1 MKAPITIQEY
11 SHPALDLLDQAE
23 REFAAGDAIQASAK
37 LWGAATH
44 AVVAVATERGWRC
57 DNDRDIK
64 TAVLRLADENDDM
77 LLQSG
82 FITAQKFH
90 INMYYDLL
98 HDFEL
103 ELDPPIV
110 HDFVHR
116 TLALLQNP
124 QPAQSGA

>member
-1 MKAPITIQEY
+1 MTTPMKIQER
-11 SHPALDLLDQAE
+11 SHPAIDLLDQAE
-23 REFAAGDAIQASAK
+23 SEFAAGDAIQASAK

-116 TLALLQNP
+116 TLALLKNP
-124 QPAQSGA
+124 QPAQPGV

>member
-1 MKAPITIQEY
+1 MKAPTTIQQQ

-23 REFAAGDAIQASAK
+23 REFALGDICQASAK
-37 LWGAATH
+37 LWGAASH
-44 AVVAVATERGWRC
+44 AVAAVATERGWSC
-57 DNDRDIK
+57 NNDRDLK
-64 TAVLRLADENDDM
+64 TAVQRMADEHDDM

-82 FITAQKFH
+82 FIAAQKFH

-103 ELDPPIV
+103 ELDPPVV

-116 TLALLQNP
+116 TLALLKNP
-124 QPAQSGA
+124 QPAQPSA

>member
-1 MKAPITIQEY
+1 MTTTMKIQER

-23 REFAAGDAIQASAK
+23 REFAAGDNCQASAK

-64 TAVLRLADENDDM
+64 TTVLRLADENNDM

-82 FITAQKFH
+82 FIAAQKFH
-90 INMYYDLL
+90 INMYYDLM

-103 ELDPPIV
+103 ELDPPVV

-116 TLALLQNP
+116 TLSLLQNAQAA
-124 QPAQSGA
+124 QPSA